1 MTDVYRELADH
12 ISASLGDAVL
22 RTEVA
27 LGELMVHVPAAR
39 LERALGFLRDDPKC
53 LFKML
58 VDVCGVDY
66 PERAA
71 RFDVV
76 YNLLSLKHNTRARVK
91 VAVGEDEAVPS
102 AVANSAIPFVC
113 AAASRSNASMSPTP
127 VSAFAASPVITDI
140 TR

>member
-76 YNLLSLKHNTRARVK
+76 YNLLSLKERLFAGSFHLRQKLFDYGLGGGNKLFICHNFIASI
-91 VAVGEDEAVPS
+91 VAA
-102 AVANSAIPFVC
+102 
-113 AAASRSNASMSPTP
+113 
-127 VSAFAASPVITDI
+127 
-140 TR
+140 